1 MSARDRIVGNG
12 HKMSRYKKL
21 SCIKSCGELQKAS
34 ARRRIVGNG
43 HAVSRYEKALVYLEL
58 RRVA

>member
-34 ARRRIVGNG
+34 ARMRIVGNG
-43 HAVSRYEKALVYLEL
+43 HAVTRYKKLSFI
-58 RRVA
+58 